1 LSGVDRSER
10 QIVERFQSA
19 RRDPGLVVLEGFHAL
34 KHAARFGAELVD
46 VVTRDTDSAARLSQ
60 EHAPDLAPALADAEV
75 VEPEVFARLAPRPHP
90 TGVVAIA
97 RRPSPRAVLA
107 EIGREPVVVLED
119 PRRPE
124 NLGAV
129 IRVAAA
135 AGAAGVVTL
144 GGVDPWHPAA
154 VRGAAGLQ
162 FALPVASVASLGDL
176 LGADP
181 SAPAGRPLVAF
192 DPDGEPLV
200 PGAIPPGALLAFGS
214 ERRGLSGALLAR
226 ADRRLAIPMRKG
238 VSSLNLATAVAVAL
252 YTWRLGTG

>member
-1 LSGVDRSER
+1 LSDVDRSER
-10 QIVERFQSA
+10 EIVEQFQSA
-19 RRDPGLVVLEGFHAL
+19 RRDQRLVVLEGFHAL
-34 KHAARFGAELVD
+34 KHAARFGADLVD
-46 VVTRDTDSAARLSQ
+46 VVTRDADSAARLAQ
-60 EHAPDLAPALADAEV
+60 EHAPDLAPRLADAEV
-75 VEPEVFARLAPRPHP
+75 VASEVFARLSPRPHP

-107 EIGREPVVVLED
+107 EIWPEPVVVLED

-129 IRVAAA
+129 VRVAAA
-135 AGAAGVVTL
+135 AGAAGVVAL

-162 FALPVASVASLGDL
+162 FALPVASVASLADL

-181 SAPAGRPLVAF
+181 SAPAGLLVAF
-192 DPDGEPLV
+192 DPSGEPLV
-200 PGAIPPGALLAFGS
+200 PGAIPPGALLAFGT

-226 ADRRLAIPMRKG
+226 ADRRLAIPMREG

-252 YTWRLGTG
+252 YAWRLEAR